1 MIIWINKYSDTM
13 EDDKHGRWAR
23 IGYVGEGLDSMEV
36 AWIRKVEFKEY
47 KFKFIVQVLFP
58 RKGEI
63 MFKTL
68 EEAKEQVRIDLEH
81 FKTLLRKE

>member
-1 MIIWINKYSDTM
+1 MITWTNRYSDTM
-13 EDDKHGRWAR
+13 KDDKFGRWAR
-23 IGYVGEGLDSMEV
+23 IGHVGEGLDSMEV

-63 MFKTL
+63 IFQTL
-68 EEAKEQVRIDLEH
+68 EEAKEQVRIDLEN
-81 FKTLLRKE
+81 FKTLLK